1 LGVRLYK
8 YLHNELMN
16 KRNAYKIRQMPSLD
30 QYFFDHEDNAHYAQ
44 LRAQLEQLMLQ
55 PSPSTLQKLLNLAQ
69 LENYPNNPQ

>member
-1 LGVRLYK
+1 MGVRLYK
-8 YLHNELMN
+8 YLHIELMN
-16 KRNAYKIRQMPSLD
+16 KRNAHKIRQMSSLD
-30 QYFFDHEDNAHYAQ
+30 QHFFEQEDTSHYAQ